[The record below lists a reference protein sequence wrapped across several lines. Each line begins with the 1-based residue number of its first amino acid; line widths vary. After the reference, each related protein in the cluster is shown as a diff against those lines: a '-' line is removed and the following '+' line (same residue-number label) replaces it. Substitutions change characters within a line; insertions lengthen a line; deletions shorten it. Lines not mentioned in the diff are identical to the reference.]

1 MGPNFRW
8 KSGHW
13 VHQDPSP
20 WGKNE
25 LSYSSENRDQPV
37 TGTQTVQTGRGGG
50 GLLTE
55 QSEIDREG
63 MERRDRQSLTLLPSD
78 CSLCKVR
85 GLAEG
90 WQMQTKRGGKG
101 GGRE

>member
-25 LSYSSENRDQPV
+25 LSYSSENRERSAGHRD
-37 TGTQTVQTGRGGG
+37 TDSADGARGRG
-50 GLLTE
+50 
-55 QSEIDREG
+55 SIDRTE
-63 MERRDRQSLTLLPSD
+63 RDRPRGNGKERQAESD
-78 CSLCKVR
+78 
-85 GLAEG
+85 LAA
-90 WQMQTKRGGKG
+90 
-101 GGRE
+101 